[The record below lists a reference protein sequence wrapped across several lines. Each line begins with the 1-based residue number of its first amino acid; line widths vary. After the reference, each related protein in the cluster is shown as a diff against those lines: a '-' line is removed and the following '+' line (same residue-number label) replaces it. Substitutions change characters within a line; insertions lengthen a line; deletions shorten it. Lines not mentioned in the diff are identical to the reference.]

1 MSQLTYNQEFHK
13 KTRHMAKRPPLSL
26 HIAARRWLRILYM
39 TNEREHANATQR
51 SVRHPQ
57 QRPKNE
63 QVAPLQLQ
71 LLSAPASFRVR
82 LSNFLRAPTRHISK
96 G

>member
-13 KTRHMAKRPPLSL
+13 KNTTYGQ
-26 HIAARRWLRILYM
+26 AATSQPSNSGTTVATDTLLI
-39 TNEREHANATQR
+39 EREHANVPQR

-57 QRPKNE
+57 QRPRNE
-63 QVAPLQLQ
+63 QVAQLQ
-71 LLSAPASFRVR
+71 PRQLSASASIRVR
-82 LSNFLRAPTRHISK
+82 LSSFLRAPTRHISK